1 MGASTVHRSEVELTR
16 NGLKASSLSST
27 SSSSQ
32 TTPRNMNMVRDN
44 KLKPTGVS
52 IEPAESQDEKHLRSV
67 KVKLFRWQAV
77 TGGLCLLARSSIL
90 YVWTKYTIRG
100 LQQSDRPIF
109 GLADIVAWAFLFT
122 EIAFT
127 GESISST
134 LGQRSHFKNGGSA
147 YRLYPQ
153 HLQSIAYGP
162 KAAFRPRLRITGT
175 QVPKV
180 DVLIF
185 YCGEELSILL
195 DTARAACS
203 LDYPQDKFRIIVLD
217 DSNSAS
223 EAIRALQSRY
233 PNIFYSA
240 RKGRDKSWHK
250 AGNINHGLEFV
261 ASLPGGPYELVAGLD
276 VDMIPEQDWLR
287 RLAPHL
293 CLDPKVGLV
302 SSNQRFYNVPPRDPL
317 GQLLQ
322 FDQLQFVRQLRRDF
336 GGSGLGGGTG
346 WMASRVALD
355 SIGGF
360 AVDSICE
367 DFLTCVDVTEAGWT
381 VAILDED
388 LQWGL
393 LPEAL
398 NGHTKQTQR
407 WTSAMLSFYQALAS
421 RSAKRR
427 HQRGFQI
434 AADVSTIA
442 YILAMNLCYF
452 GLPLM
457 VLSGHPLVHVDSQD
471 QLQTLI
477 RLGFADFVAQ
487 SAQGFLESWTA
498 NFTIYSWHEPS
509 HLWHAPLYVG
519 PLLRRWLP
527 TLAAITVGKVAKLS
541 PGISAANKSSET
553 RYISRWKRLKVI
565 CTECS
570 VLPHLFVLGTCIA
583 GAVLFLYNTSY
594 YHLRATDHSTW
605 SYVVTHVGYPP
616 ALFLWSSALRSS
628 CTPFWYAVFV
638 PPNVERQTLLARDEK
653 SEAAYPTPEA
663 KDQTHRHVKEWH
675 LVLTLVYFLAVLIT
689 SSARV

>member
-1 MGASTVHRSEVELTR
+1 ML
-16 NGLKASSLSST
+16 
-27 SSSSQ
+27 
-32 TTPRNMNMVRDN
+32 RDN

-52 IEPAESQDEKHLRSV
+52 IEPAESQDEKLSRSV
-67 KVKLFRWQAV
+67 QVKLFRWQAV
-77 TGGLCLLARSSIL
+77 TAGLCLLARSLLL

-100 LQQSDRPIF
+100 LQQSDHLIS

-127 GESISST
+127 
-134 LGQRSHFKNGGSA
+134 A

-203 LDYPQDKFRIIVLD
+203 LDYPQDQFRVTVLD

-223 EAIRALQSRY
+223 EAIKALQSRY

-240 RKGRDKSWHK
+240 RKGKDKSWHK
-250 AGNINHGLEFV
+250 AGNINHGLEFM

-276 VDMIPEQDWLR
+276 VDMIPEKDWLR

-322 FDQLQFVRQLRRDF
+322 FDQLQFVRQLRKDF
-336 GGSGLGGGTG
+336 GGIGLGGGTG
-346 WMASRVALD
+346 WVASRVALD

-381 VAILDED
+381 VALLDED

-393 LPEAL
+393 LPGSL
-398 NGHTKQTQR
+398 NGHTKQIQR
-407 WTSAMLSFYQALAS
+407 WTSAMLSFYQALS
-421 RSAKRR
+421 FGSAKRR

-442 YILAMNLCYF
+442 YVVAMNLCYF

-457 VLSGHPLVHVDSQD
+457 VLSGHPLVHIDSQD

-477 RLGFADFVAQ
+477 RLGFADFMAQ

-498 NFTIYSWHEPS
+498 NFTIYCWHEPS

-553 RYISRWKRLKVI
+553 RYISRWQRLKVI
-565 CTECS
+565 YTECS

-583 GAVLFLYNTSY
+583 GAVLFLYNAT
-594 YHLRATDHSTW
+594 YHHLSATDHSTW
-605 SYVVTHVGYPP
+605 TYIVTHVGYPP
-616 ALFLWSSALRSS
+616 ALFLWSSALRSA
-628 CTPFWYAVFV
+628 CTPFWYAVCV
-638 PPNVERQTLLARDEK
+638 PRSIARETLLAGDEK

-663 KDQTHRHVKEWH
+663 KDQRHRRVKEWH
-675 LVLTLVYFLAVLIT
+675 LVFTLAYFLAVFVW
-689 SSARV
+689 SSSRV